1 MANICIVLG
10 KTGTGKSTSIK
21 GLDPKDTIVINVLN
35 KLLPFRGS
43 KSMYSEGSKN
53 LFRVTDYVKTI
64 ALLSSINKQE
74 YVKNV
79 VIDDAIFE
87 MSKEFFSRAKETGY
101 GKFTE
106 IAQHFQQMISTCE
119 DMRSDINVFFMLH
132 AEEVE
137 SDNTIIGYKVK
148 TIGKLLDQ
156 QYSPIEVV
164 SMVLFS
170 DIRFDEKG
178 NADYGFYTHATMN
191 GGIRIPAKTPE
202 GMFKEDWI
210 PNDLGIVVKAIRE
223 YV

>member
-43 KSMYSEGSKN
+43 KSMYSEGNKN

-87 MSKEFFSRAKETGY
+87 MEQLQKLEKAN
-101 GKFTE
+101 
-106 IAQHFQQMISTCE
+106 AA
-119 DMRSDINVFFMLH
+119 
-132 AEEVE
+132 AE
-137 SDNTIIGYKVK
+137 
-148 TIGKLLDQ
+148 
-156 QYSPIEVV
+156 
-164 SMVLFS
+164 
-170 DIRFDEKG
+170 
-178 NADYGFYTHATMN
+178 AATMQGTTQAAQTAQKSADAAN
-191 GGIRIPAKTPE
+191 TAAAENPSAATVTSE
-202 GMFKEDWI
+202 AVASDMA
-210 PNDLGIVVKAIRE
+210 N
-223 YV
+223 

>member
-1 MANICIVLG
+1 
-10 KTGTGKSTSIK
+10 
-21 GLDPKDTIVINVLN
+21 
-35 KLLPFRGS
+35 
-43 KSMYSEGSKN
+43 
-53 LFRVTDYVKTI
+53 
-64 ALLSSINKQE
+64 
-74 YVKNV
+74 
-79 VIDDAIFE
+79 
-87 MSKEFFSRAKETGY
+87 
-101 GKFTE
+101 
-106 IAQHFQQMISTCE
+106 MISTCE
-119 DMRSDINVFFMLH
+119 DMRSDIIVFFMLH

-156 QYSPIEVV
+156 QYNPIEVV

>member
-43 KSMYSEGSKN
+43 KSMYNEGSKN

-64 ALLSSINKQE
+64 ALLGSINKQE
-74 YVKNV
+74 YVKNI

-106 IAQHFQQMISTCE
+106 IAQHFQQLIATCE
-119 DMRSDINVFFMLH
+119 DMRADINVFFMLH

-156 QYSPIEVV
+156 QYNPIEVV

-210 PNDLGIVVKAIRE
+210 PNDLGIVVKAIQE
-223 YV
+223 YI

>member
-87 MSKEFFSRAKETGY
+87 MSKEFFSRAKEAGY

-119 DMRSDINVFFMLH
+119 DMRNDINVFFMLH

-156 QYSPIEVV
+156 QYNPIEVV